1 MRDILNQDE
10 ERGPV
15 SATRPGVSAA
25 LPGRAE
31 FEAEERARLAPW
43 AEKSGDSRG
52 RLHPEPEH
60 AYRTR
65 FARDRDRIVHS
76 RAFRRL
82 EYKTQVFV
90 YHEGDHYRNRLTHTI
105 EGAQI
110 ARTLA
115 RALRLNEDLAEAVAL
130 AHDLGHTPFGHAG
143 EHVLDEL
150 LAGDGGFDHN
160 RQTLRIVDWLEERYP
175 GFRGLNLTHETRE
188 GILKHGSDW
197 PHPVPVPALLASPSL
212 EAQVADHADEIAY
225 LNHDLDDGL
234 RSGLL
239 GWEQLEAVTALG
251 RRARGARADRRRR
264 LRARAARAAD
274 RRAARPPRDRSRRA
288 RRRRAIAETRVA
300 KRRRRSAAARIR
312 WCASRADSLRCSAS
326 SRSSSTT
333 SCTTTHAC
341 SRRPAAPSRRSATS
355 IATTAREPARC
366 RRTWWRA
373 SAEEGEARA
382 IADYIAGMTDR
393 FALAEHEKLRA

>member
-1 MRDILNQDE
+1 MLAFASLRERAAAPAADEIDEASKEALREILRQE
-10 ERGPV
+10 ERV
-15 SATRPGVSAA
+15 SAGAGEP
-25 LPGRAE
+25 AE
-31 FEAEERARLAPW
+31 PRRVEQEERARLAPF

-52 RLHPEPEH
+52 RLHAEPEH

-105 EGAQI
+105 EGSQI

-115 RALRLNEDLAEAVAL
+115 RALRLNEDLAEAVVL

-197 PHPVPVPALLASPSL
+197 PHPVPVPGAA
-212 EAQVADHADEIAY
+212 
-225 LNHDLDDGL
+225 
-234 RSGLL
+234 
-239 GWEQLEAVTALG
+239 
-251 RRARGARADRRRR
+251 RRA
-264 LRARAARAAD
+264 L
-274 RRAARPPRDRSRRA
+274 RSRR
-288 RRRRAIAETRVA
+288 RSPITPTR
-300 KRRRRSAAARIR
+300 SP
-312 WCASRADSLRCSAS
+312 
-326 SRSSSTT
+326 T
-333 SCTTTHAC
+333 
-341 SRRPAAPSRRSATS
+341 
-355 IATTAREPARC
+355 
-366 RRTWWRA
+366 
-373 SAEEGEARA
+373 
-382 IADYIAGMTDR
+382 
-393 FALAEHEKLRA
+393 